1 MTYDE
6 LKDFLQVHMRM
17 SHVYQPLMIREL
29 LSVGGRASTRQI
41 AADILARDE
50 SQIEYYEAIVKNMV
64 GRVLTKRTVVTKTGK
79 DFELNGYDGLTPE
92 QRTALITICD
102 EKVAA
107 YEAKRG
113 EAIWSHRSKSAGYI
127 SGTLRFEVLKKAS
140 FHCELC
146 GIPADHKALEVDH
159 IVPRN
164 HGGTDDPDNLQA
176 LCFSCNAM
184 KRDRDS
190 TDFRA
195 VRQSYGRKAAEC
207 AFCQLPATRVVA
219 ENNLAL
225 AVRDGFPVT
234 PLHTLFIP
242 KRHVATYFDLSR
254 SEFNACDSLM
264 KDQRKVIMSTDSAV
278 EGFNIG
284 MNAGEVAGQTVFHCH
299 IHLIPRRRG
308 DVESARGGVRHVIPG
323 KGHY

>member
-6 LKDFLQVHMRM
+6 LKDFLQVQMRM

-29 LSVGGRASTRQI
+29 LTVGGRASTRQI

-64 GRVLTKRTVVTKTGK
+64 GKVLTKRTVVTKSGK
-79 DFELNGYDGLTPE
+79 DFELNGYDSLTPE
-92 QRTALITICD
+92 QRAELVAICD
-102 EKVAA
+102 QKVAA
-107 YEAKRG
+107 YETKRG
-113 EAIWSHRSKSAGYI
+113 QAIWSHRSKSAGYI
-127 SGTLRFEVLKKAS
+127 SGTLRYEVLKKAA

-146 GIPADHKALEVDH
+146 GIPADQKALEVDH

-195 VRQSYGRKAAEC
+195 VRESYGHKAETC
-207 AFCQLPATRVVA
+207 IFCNLPEGRVVA
-219 ENNLAL
+219 ENRL
-225 AVRDGFPVT
+225 AVAIRDAFPVT
-234 PLHTLFIP
+234 PLHSLVIP
-242 KRHVATYFDLSR
+242 KRHVETYFELSR

-264 KDQRKVIMSTDSAV
+264 KDQRQVIMATDSAV

-284 MNAGEVAGQTVFHCH
+284 MNAGDVAGQTVFHCH

-308 DVESARGGVRHVIPG
+308 DVASARGGVRHVIPG
-323 KGHY
+323 KGSY

>member
-1 MTYDE
+1 MTYDD
-6 LKDFLQVHMRM
+6 LKDFLQRRMRM

-29 LSVGGRASTRQI
+29 LTVGGRASTRQI

-64 GRVLTKRTVVTKTGK
+64 GKVLTKRTVVTKSGK
-79 DFELNGYDGLTPE
+79 DFELNGYDNLTPE
-92 QRTALITICD
+92 QRAELVAICD
-102 EKVAA
+102 EKVVA

-113 EAIWSHRSKSAGYI
+113 QAIWSHRGKSAGYI

-146 GIPADHKALEVDH
+146 GIAADQKALEVDH

-195 VRQSYGRKAAEC
+195 VRESYGHKAETC
-207 AFCQLPATRVVA
+207 IFCNLPEGRVVA
-219 ENNLAL
+219 ENRLAI
-225 AVRDGFPVT
+225 AIRDGFPVT
-234 PLHTLFIP
+234 PLHSLVIP
-242 KRHVATYFDLSR
+242 KRHVETYFDLSR

-264 KDQRKVIMSTDSAV
+264 KDQRKVIMSTDNAV

-284 MNAGEVAGQTVFHCH
+284 MNAGDVAGQTVFHCH

-323 KGHY
+323 KGSY

>member
-1 MTYDE
+1 MTYEE
-6 LKDFLQVHMRM
+6 LKDFLQVRMRM

-29 LSVGGRASTRQI
+29 LTVGGKASTRQI

-50 SQIEYYEAIVKNMV
+50 SQVEYYEAIVKNMV
-64 GRVLTKRTVVTKTGK
+64 GRVLTRHTVVVRSGK
-79 DFELNGYDGLTPE
+79 DFELSGYDNLTQE
-92 QRTALITICD
+92 QRADLIAICD
-102 EKVAA
+102 QKVVA
-107 YEAKRG
+107 YETKRG
-113 EAIWSHRSKSAGYI
+113 EAIWSHRAKSAGYI

-146 GIPADHKALEVDH
+146 GISADQKALEVDH

-195 VRQSYGRKAAEC
+195 VRESYGHKEETC
-207 AFCQLPATRVVA
+207 IFCNLPEGRVVA
-219 ENNLAL
+219 ENRLAI
-225 AVRDGFPVT
+225 AIRDGFPVT
-234 PLHTLFIP
+234 PLHSLVIP

-264 KDQRKVIMSTDSAV
+264 KDQRKVIMSTDTAV

-284 MNAGEVAGQTVFHCH
+284 MNAGDVAGQTVFHCH

>member
-29 LSVGGRASTRQI
+29 LTVGGKASTRQI

-64 GRVLTKRTVVTKTGK
+64 GRVLTKRTVVTKSGK
-79 DFELNGYDGLTPE
+79 DFELNGYDSLTPE
-92 QRTALITICD
+92 QRAELVTICD
-102 EKVAA
+102 EKVVA

-146 GIPADHKALEVDH
+146 GISADQKALEVDH

-195 VRQSYGRKAAEC
+195 VRESYCHNDKTC
-207 AFCQLPATRVVA
+207 IFCNLPEGRVVA
-219 ENNLAL
+219 ENRLAI
-225 AVRDGFPVT
+225 AIRDAFPVT
-234 PLHTLFIP
+234 PMHSLVIRRWRASTL
-242 KRHVATYFDLSR
+242 A
-254 SEFNACDSLM
+254 
-264 KDQRKVIMSTDSAV
+264 
-278 EGFNIG
+278 
-284 MNAGEVAGQTVFHCH
+284 
-299 IHLIPRRRG
+299 
-308 DVESARGGVRHVIPG
+308 
-323 KGHY
+323 